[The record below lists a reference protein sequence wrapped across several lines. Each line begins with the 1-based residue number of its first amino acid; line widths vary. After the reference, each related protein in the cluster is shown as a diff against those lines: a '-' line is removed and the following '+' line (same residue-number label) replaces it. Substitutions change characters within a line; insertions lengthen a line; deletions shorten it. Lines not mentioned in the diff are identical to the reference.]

1 MGAGAGGEA
10 AVWALGV
17 DGTGVKGS
25 IEVHWKEVPGTYQV
39 ADGPTRSALVQ
50 QLPSDVMG
58 VARVLCFSVVQVPVI
73 NGLTDHSHSCQ
84 LMGVIAAA
92 VA

>member
-1 MGAGAGGEA
+1 LGIGGRWNRGERQHRGALEGG
-10 AVWALGV
+10 VRYL
-17 DGTGVKGS
+17 
-25 IEVHWKEVPGTYQV
+25 QV
-39 ADGPTRSALVQ
+39 ADGPTRWALVQ